1 MREIPQFVKYF
12 SSFENE
18 RYDYR
23 SIGIVNE
30 ITCMVVKL
38 VYVKSNVVPMQFH
51 PILSGNEN
59 FKEEL
64 KYIIFNLLNFY

>member
-1 MREIPQFVKYF
+1 
-12 SSFENE
+12 
-18 RYDYR
+18 
-23 SIGIVNE
+23 
-30 ITCMVVKL
+30 MVVKL
-38 VYVKSNVVPMQFH
+38 AYVKSNVVPMQFH